1 MKRLEELQERI
12 RLELNSSGDHIYGAS
27 LYDTERYLAPITM
40 DSTEVEELNEFAKKI
55 KDKYDDSSQE
65 YELAWWDYE
74 NKLIKDHYYDFLP
87 DDEFPPKKLWYA
99 ICSDEDNDWGTGF
112 ETKEEAMAECKKYN
126 DMKEEEGK
134 EREYF
139 IAVIDGNYD
148 YEWEPQC
155 DAVCVEEFDENGDER

>member
-74 NKLIKDHYYDFLP
+74 NKLIEDHYYDFLP
-87 DDEFPPKKLWYA
+87 DDEFPP
-99 ICSDEDNDWGTGF
+99 
-112 ETKEEAMAECKKYN
+112 
-126 DMKEEEGK
+126 
-134 EREYF
+134 
-139 IAVIDGNYD
+139 
-148 YEWEPQC
+148 
-155 DAVCVEEFDENGDER
+155 DENGDER